1 MKRRIDIYLGL
12 FAWFLGVAAV
22 LRAKFSSLAWR
33 VDLRG
38 YGVDFYYTSIDALT
52 GAIPLLWTASVA
64 AMIVLR
70 QRPLRKLWWV
80 WLSFPLA
87 FIFYLIIAVL
97 ITGQAREVMGWDK

>member
-12 FAWFLGVAAV
+12 FAWLLGAIAFHISV
-22 LRAKFSSLAWR
+22 LPGGAWDF
-33 VDLRG
+33 DLSA
-38 YGVDFYYTSIDALT
+38 YGIDFQYTFFDALT

-87 FIFYLIIAVL
+87 FIFYVFISFMVIGEIRNA
-97 ITGQAREVMGWDK
+97 MGWNK

>member
-12 FAWFLGVAAV
+12 FAWLLGVVAASQ
-22 LRAKFSSLAWR
+22 AKFSSLTWC
-33 VDLRG
+33 VDMRS
-38 YGVDFYYTSIDALT
+38 YGVGFYYTSFDALT

-87 FIFYLIIAVL
+87 FIFYVFISFMVIGEIRNA
-97 ITGQAREVMGWDK
+97 MGWNK

>member
-12 FAWFLGVAAV
+12 FAWLLGVVAV
-22 LRAKFSSLAWR
+22 SRAIFPSASW
-33 VDLRG
+33 VIDLRSHG
-38 YGVDFYYTSIDALT
+38 LDFYYTSVEAMMK
-52 GAIPLLWTASVA
+52 GIPLLWTASVA

-87 FIFYLIIAVL
+87 FVFYVVVAAFVVER
-97 ITGQAREVMGWDK
+97 ARIVMGW